1 MCSDDRAEHLTL
13 LRNGRLTLWRHDDRR
28 RGLTI
33 RQPRIVRGCMELL
46 TERRESDALTTSQ
59 GFRRA
64 AGPAATTQSP
74 ASSLNRVLL
83 VAHGTRHHRPLT
95 PTALAFAD
103 LAVGRWRRSPATLR
117 RVASFGPLSGDGDDA
132 RLGACSAAR
141 SSRRTDLGGAVVEST
156 IPRVRRPSRRGERLH
171 HKLPPLPD
179 EEPPLRIRANKD
191 EPLGRPPPRLE

>member
-1 MCSDDRAEHLTL
+1 MHGTPDRAPRVRCPDHVS
-13 LRNGRLTLWRHDDRR
+13 GFQAR
-28 RGLTI
+28 RGSS
-33 RQPRIVRGCMELL
+33 RDDAVASQP
-46 TERRESDALTTSQ
+46 
-59 GFRRA
+59 
-64 AGPAATTQSP
+64 
-74 ASSLNRVLL
+74 LNRVLL